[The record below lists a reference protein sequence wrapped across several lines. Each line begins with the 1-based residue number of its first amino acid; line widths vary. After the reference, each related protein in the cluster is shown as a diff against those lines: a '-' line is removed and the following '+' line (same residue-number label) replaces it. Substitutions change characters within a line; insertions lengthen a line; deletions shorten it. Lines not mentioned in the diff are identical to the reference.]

1 MESKT
6 YSGYSHSER
15 IRWIVAF
22 SLIAVLLVGM
32 AVSFSLIFSLKKEEN
47 RPQNDFVAE
56 TVNSEHIRLTMSTY
70 ATVAADNSVSK
81 TIVATVLP
89 ETAEKPIQSE
99 NAVNYFF
106 HSFLPPNFYFFA
118 VFGVAKEA
126 RNGKRN
132 IFCKV

>member
-1 MESKT
+1 MT
-6 YSGYSHSER
+6 DAGDNQ
-15 IRWIVAF
+15 
-22 SLIAVLLVGM
+22 IALGDETDTGHLV
-32 AVSFSLIFSLKKEEN
+32 
-47 RPQNDFVAE
+47 
-56 TVNSEHIRLTMSTY
+56 
-70 ATVAADNSVSK
+70 VSK
-81 TIVATVLP
+81 PT
-89 ETAEKPIQSE
+89 QSG